1 MKLAYLRSFFTSM
14 DGKSTVL
21 FLRQFQG
28 IYEEKPMGLFPGLLE
43 PTQMGRFTPQHLLEQ
58 AIAAAFDDYHAN
70 GINSALA
77 RRIRFFIGEDE

>member
-1 MKLAYLRSFFTSM
+1 MKLAHLRSFFTSM

-43 PTQMGRFTPQHLLEQ
+43 PTLHFQK
-58 AIAAAFDDYHAN
+58 AISILQGAMSSAFC
-70 GINSALA
+70 L
-77 RRIRFFIGEDE
+77 

>member
-1 MKLAYLRSFFTSM
+1 MKLAHLRSFFTSM

-43 PTQMGRFTPQHLLEQ
+43 PTPLKRALLFVLNKHSDYPC
-58 AIAAAFDDYHAN
+58 AIAKAYRQQFQ
-70 GINSALA
+70 GVP
-77 RRIRFFIGEDE
+77 

>member
-1 MKLAYLRSFFTSM
+1 MKLAHLRSFFTSM

-43 PTQMGRFTPQHLLEQ
+43 PTPDGCGR
-58 AIAAAFDDYHAN
+58 
-70 GINSALA
+70 AL
-77 RRIRFFIGEDE
+77 RRRDGH

>member
-1 MKLAYLRSFFTSM
+1 MKLAHLRSFFTSM

-43 PTQMGRFTPQHLLEQ
+43 PTLY
-58 AIAAAFDDYHAN
+58 A
-70 GINSALA
+70 
-77 RRIRFFIGEDE
+77 